1 LPNKERKMDE
11 NQETSAAEELTQAA
25 EEAVADQQ
33 TTQETEETTEE
44 TEEVAETTEEV
55 VEEQAEELPTDHKE
69 RSNLGRKLTALHR
82 RVDETDNQ
90 FGDIKKQ
97 LESLIKQNVK
107 DPLESL
113 EPDEPVTRKEMESIL
128 EARERL
134 RESRDKSY
142 NENYVRT
149 ISGLG
154 SDLGQEEYDAVLAE
168 MRDVTYDP
176 TDNPERDAEMNFLK
190 AEKIYLRKVT
200 YDPTDNP
207 ERDAEMNFL
216 KAEKIYLRK
225 KMAKP
230 ADKVNPLKG
239 EKPKDKLGVATTQ
252 TSVTKE
258 TKQPKLDDYAQSYLD
273 SVRRR
278 SGDEYADK
286 LLKD

>member
-1 LPNKERKMDE
+1 MDE

-25 EEAVADQQ
+25 EDQQ

-82 RVDETDNQ
+82 RVDETDNKFDQ
-90 FGDIKKQ
+90 IARS
-97 LESLIKQNVK
+97 LESLQSAQE
-107 DPLESL
+107 DPTESL

-176 TDNPERDAEMNFLK
+176 TDNPERDAESPMTQQTIPK
-190 AEKIYLRKVT
+190 
-200 YDPTDNP
+200 
-207 ERDAEMNFL
+207 EM
-216 KAEKIYLRK
+216 
-225 KMAKP
+225 
-230 ADKVNPLKG
+230 
-239 EKPKDKLGVATTQ
+239 
-252 TSVTKE
+252 
-258 TKQPKLDDYAQSYLD
+258 
-273 SVRRR
+273 RR
-278 SGDEYADK
+278 
-286 LLKD
+286 